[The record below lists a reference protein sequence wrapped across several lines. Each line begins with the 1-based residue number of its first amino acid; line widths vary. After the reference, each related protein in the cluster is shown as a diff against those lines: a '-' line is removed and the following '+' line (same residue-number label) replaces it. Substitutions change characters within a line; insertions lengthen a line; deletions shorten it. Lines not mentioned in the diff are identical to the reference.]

1 MTTPAEEQTEISQR
15 VPSGCPVI
23 HLDASAPLEAGA
35 HWEKANELRETSPAF
50 FNTHAQGYW
59 VFTRYDEVREMYQH
73 PEIFSSESITPWEPD
88 PVYRFVPTQID
99 PPEHSKYRQ
108 LISRWFAPNAVN
120 RIAPQAHEIAQRL
133 VAELAPKGGC
143 DFVSDFAM
151 RLPDRDLPDHHRRA
165 RLRRRPVRAWVEDF
179 FAGFGGDLDQQ
190 EAMGGALGGIRSY
203 WVDVLEARRGEP
215 EPREDDLASLLMHS
229 TVDGEPLGDDAD
241 PGHPDRARPGRA
253 RHHPGQL
260 GYLFRHLAENPED
273 RQRLVAEP
281 ELIPSAVEESLRLY
295 TIIFGDGR
303 KVAQDTEF
311 HGCPLS
317 KGDMVYGLVSGAN
330 RDPRVYDR
338 PDEFIIDRKA
348 NNHLGFAGGPHRCLG
363 AHLARRVM
371 QVAVEEWL
379 KVIPDFQVEAEEPLM
394 ERGGGAMMA
403 LLTLPLTWEVPV
415 MKLTVDVDICRGHGR
430 CYSLAPGLL
439 EDDDEEGYV
448 SVRGQVIDV
457 PADQADYARNAADSC
472 PEGAIDLL
480 ED

>member
-15 VPSGCPVI
+15 VPTGCPVI

-99 PPEHSKYRQ
+99 PPDHAKYRQ

-120 RIAPQAHEIAQRL
+120 RITPQAHEIGQRL
-133 VAELAPKGGC
+133 VADLAPKGEC
-143 DFVSDFAM
+143 DFVADFAM
-151 RLPDRDLPDHHRRA
+151 RLPTEIFLTIIGVPNSDADLFVP
-165 RLRRRPVRAWVEDF
+165 WVEDF
-179 FAGFGGDLDQQ
+179 FAGFGGDLEQQ
-190 EAMGGALGGIRSY
+190 AAMGAALGGIRGY
-203 WVDVLEARRGEP
+203 WENVLEERRKDT
-215 EPREDDLASLLMHS
+215 EPRDDDFVSLLVNS
-229 TVDGEPLGDDAD
+229 EVDDEPLGDALILDILTVLVLAGLD
-241 PGHPDRARPGRA
+241 TTR
-253 RHHPGQL
+253 GQL
-260 GYLFRHLAENPED
+260 GYLFRHLAENPDD
-273 RQRLVAEP
+273 RRRLIAEP
-281 ELIPSAVEESLRLY
+281 ELIPTAVEESLRMY

-330 RDPRVYDR
+330 RDPRVYEN
-338 PDEFIIDRKA
+338 PDEFVVDRKA

-379 KVIPDFQVEAEEPLM
+379 KVIPEFEIQTGDPLM
-394 ERGGGAMMA
+394 ERGGGAMMT
-403 LLTLPLTWEVPV
+403 LLSLPLTWEVQ
-415 MKLTVDVDICRGHGR
+415 
-430 CYSLAPGLL
+430 S
-439 EDDDEEGYV
+439 
-448 SVRGQVIDV
+448 
-457 PADQADYARNAADSC
+457 
-472 PEGAIDLL
+472 
-480 ED
+480 

>member
-1 MTTPAEEQTEISQR
+1 MTMTEPAAGDRSEISER

-23 HLDASAPLEAGA
+23 HLDASPPLEAGS
-35 HWEKANELRETSPAF
+35 HWEKANELREESPAF

-59 VFTRYDEVREMYQH
+59 VFTRYDQVREMYQH

-120 RIAPQAHEIAQRL
+120 RIAPQAHEIGARL
-133 VAELAPKGGC
+133 VADLVSKGEC
-143 DFVSDFAM
+143 DFVSEFAM
-151 RLPDRDLPDHHRRA
+151 RLPTEIFLTIIGVPNSDADLFVP
-165 RLRRRPVRAWVEDF
+165 WVEDF

-190 EAMGGALGGIRSY
+190 QAMGAALGGIRQY
-203 WVDVLEARRGEP
+203 WVDVLDARRDESL
-215 EPREDDLASLLMHS
+215 PRENDFVSLLVHS
-229 TVDGEPLGDDAD
+229 TVDGEPLGDALILDILTVLVLAGLD
-241 PGHPDRARPGRA
+241 TTR
-253 RHHPGQL
+253 GQL

-273 RQRLVAEP
+273 RHRLVAEP

-303 KVAQDTEF
+303 KVAQDTDF

-338 PDEFIIDRKA
+338 PDDFIVDRKA

-363 AHLARRVM
+363 AHLARMVM
-371 QVAVEEWL
+371 KVAVEEWL
-379 KVIPDFQVEAEEPLM
+379 KVIPDFEVKTETPLM
-394 ERGGGAMMA
+394 ERGGGAMMT
-403 LLTLPLTWEVPV
+403 LLSLPLSWEVP
-415 MKLTVDVDICRGHGR
+415 
-430 CYSLAPGLL
+430 A
-439 EDDDEEGYV
+439 
-448 SVRGQVIDV
+448 
-457 PADQADYARNAADSC
+457 
-472 PEGAIDLL
+472 
-480 ED
+480 